1 MMKTIRKHLI
11 SVLLIVVVLV
21 SLSACGSSGTA
32 ESSAAPVDVS
42 SWADTAPVDL
52 DLTVLSSTMVYA
64 EVYNMLY
71 NDPESY
77 LGKTVR
83 ARGEFSIYQLVVDG
97 VLQPA
102 PAAYDCIIADA
113 IAKVPKAL
121 IDGMPNLKLIHS
133 EGVAYNGID
142 LVAAAERGIPVCNC
156 KGMNAKA
163 VAEQAV
169 LLMLALLRTLIPGD
183 EAVRQAKQIEMKQR
197 RMVEGIDELGDVTV
211 GIIGLGDIGQATAK
225 LLDAFG
231 THVLY
236 YNPHRKSEQ
245 IERECHVTYLPEDEL
260 LAQSDIVSLHMPVT
274 PETVGSI
281 DAEFIGKMKP
291 GSYLINTA
299 RGELVDQEALC
310 QALVSGHLA
319 GAGLDTLAPEPVTA
333 DNPLLNLPSEA
344 ASKVVFSPHLGGIT
358 QAFFF
363 RAHKLVW
370 ENIARVAAGDKPVN
384 IVNGL

>member
-1 MMKTIRKHLI
+1 MKTLI
-11 SVLLIVVVLV
+11 LGDKSR
-21 SLSACGSSGTA
+21 SLKYRPDLPICKDMECVYGPLDDA
-32 ESSAAPVDVS
+32 ETSLALG
-42 SWADTAPVDL
+42 ADAD
-52 DLTVLSSTMVYA
+52 
-64 EVYNMLY
+64 
-71 NDPESY
+71 
-77 LGKTVR
+77 
-83 ARGEFSIYQLVVDG
+83 F
-97 VLQPA
+97 
-102 PAAYDCIIADA
+102 IIADA

-156 KGMNAKA
+156 KGMNAKT

-291 GSYLINTA
+291 GSYLVNTA

-333 DNPLLNLPSEA
+333 DNPLLNLPPEA
-344 ASKVVFSPHLGGIT
+344 ASKVVFSPHLCGIT